1 MAVAG
6 QWDEGQGP
14 LVLGMSRPRQSYIP
28 VPVCLTASMFILS
41 SVPYP
46 RASWGDKIRFHS
58 LAIQMEKAKH
68 DRLDAIDSNAPAA
81 KLKALE
87 QVRVSS
93 SRSYELA
100 TSQLSPRPP
109 LLEQI
114 YRDEFELELR
124 SISTGQPVKKLE
136 ITENRTL
143 SLVILENELI
153 RVENEITVSQLIYAY
168 HGCDSWED
176 MFRDNIPELEQR
188 CMGIQISIDEVKRV
202 S

>member
-1 MAVAG
+1 
-6 QWDEGQGP
+6 
-14 LVLGMSRPRQSYIP
+14 
-28 VPVCLTASMFILS
+28 
-41 SVPYP
+41 
-46 RASWGDKIRFHS
+46 
-58 LAIQMEKAKH
+58 MEKAKH
-68 DRLDAIDSNAPAA
+68 DWLDAIDSNAPAA